1 MKKFLI
7 WSIVIV
13 LFLWVMDA
21 LGDYSKE
28 DCETRIS
35 KEFNAP
41 TKFVGGRCY
50 VEGWSRTNTR
60 Y

>member
-1 MKKFLI
+1 MKKLI
-7 WSIVIV
+7 LWAIGIA
-13 LFLWVMDA
+13 LFICVMEMI
-21 LGDYSKE
+21 GDYSKE

>member
-7 WSIVIV
+7 WSIVIA

-35 KEFNAP
+35 QEF
-41 TKFVGGRCY
+41 KSEIKWVDGRCY
-50 VEGWSRTNTR
+50 IKDWGRVLSR
-60 Y
+60 

>member
-7 WSIVIV
+7 WSIVIA
-13 LFLWVMDA
+13 LFIWGIDT

-28 DCETRIS
+28 DCETRTS

-41 TKFVGGRCY
+41 TKYVGGHCY

>member
-7 WSIVIV
+7 WSIVIA

-35 KEFNAP
+35 QEFKLE
-41 TKFVGGRCY
+41 TKWVDGRCY
-50 VEGWSRTNTR
+50 IKDWGRVLSR
-60 Y
+60 